1 MYKYRLVLVFIV
13 LLILTLGCAEWKA
26 TPSYQTA
33 GSISGITQRK
43 VFIQRFKS
51 TIVSPESDVNILGF
65 TINPQSFLAKDIGN
79 YVSAA
84 IENEAEKTGIY
95 LPIASSVNADLEIS
109 GEVKM
114 FHYNMKVDEIPMKG
128 EVYAY
133 YYKANFNLQVNCVV
147 KLKGVGIFEKDYTST
162 NEHATIYHTLANWEN
177 PFTEDLNLVIY
188 EIVEELFHDIEKTF
202 IGGI

>member
-1 MYKYRLVLVFIV
+1 MYKSRLVFII
-13 LLILTLGCAEWKA
+13 LLILTSGCAEWKA
-26 TPSYQTA
+26 TPRYETA

-43 VFIQRFKS
+43 VFINRFKS
-51 TIVSPESDVNILGF
+51 AMVSPESEVNILGF
-65 TINPQSFLAKDIGN
+65 TIDPQSFLAKDIGN
-79 YVSAA
+79 YVSTA

-95 LPIASSVNADLEIS
+95 FPVASSVNADLQIS
-109 GEVKM
+109 GAVKM

-133 YYKANFNLQVNCVV
+133 YYKASFNLQVNCVV
-147 KLKGVGIFEKDYTST
+147 KLKGGGIFEKDYTST
-162 NEHATIYHTLANWEN
+162 NEHATIYHTLTNWEK

-202 IGGI
+202 IEGI

>member
-1 MYKYRLVLVFIV
+1 MYKSHFVFII
-13 LLILTLGCAEWKA
+13 LLMLTFGCAEWKA
-26 TPSYQTA
+26 TPSYETA
-33 GSISGITQRK
+33 GSISGISQRK
-43 VFIQRFKS
+43 VFVQRFKS
-51 TIVSPESDVNILGF
+51 AMVSPESDVNILGF
-65 TINPQSFLAKDIGN
+65 TIDPQSFLAKDIGK
-79 YVSAA
+79 YVSNA

-95 LPIASSVNADLEIS
+95 FPVASSVNADLEIS

-133 YYKANFNLQVNCVV
+133 YYKASFNLLVNCVV
-147 KLKGVGIFEKDYTST
+147 KLKGGGIFKKDYTST
-162 NEHATIYHTLANWEN
+162 NDHATIYHTLTNWEK

-202 IGGI
+202 IKDI

>member
-1 MYKYRLVLVFIV
+1 MYKYNFFIAV

-26 TPSYQTA
+26 TPNYETT
-33 GSISGITQRK
+33 GSISGVTQRK
-43 VFIQRFKS
+43 VFVERFKS
-51 TIVSPESDVNILGF
+51 EIVSPESDVNILGF
-65 TINPQSFLAKDIGN
+65 TIDPQSFLAKDIGK

-84 IENEAEKTGIY
+84 IENEAEKTGRY
-95 LPIASSVNADLEIS
+95 FPVSSSVNADLEIS

-147 KLKGVGIFEKDYTST
+147 KIKGGGIFEKDYTST
-162 NEHATIYHTLANWEN
+162 NDHATIYHTLANWEK